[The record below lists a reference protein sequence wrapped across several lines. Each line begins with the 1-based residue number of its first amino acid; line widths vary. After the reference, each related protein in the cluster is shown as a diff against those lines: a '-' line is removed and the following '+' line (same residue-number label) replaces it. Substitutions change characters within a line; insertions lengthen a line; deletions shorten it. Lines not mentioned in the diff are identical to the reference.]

1 MVWGGAPTTPLCTLP
16 TTPHQIQIQ
25 IQIQIESLHT
35 RLDEIGEMTNAASL
49 YSRTFSQ
56 HVYDERA
63 PRDAGGFSFALSTR
77 QALDQ
82 GRRAPIAH
90 EGAWGSGSSLYLY
103 LYLYLYLSVQSR
115 EADLVE
121 RLAAAAFDG
130 VAVDA
135 LDPAHVVVRRR
146 ADRTHGCFGGCAT
159 PPRRVPGRSEAPRGW
174 LGAECHTA
182 RESEP
187 T

>member
-1 MVWGGAPTTPLCTLP
+1 MISAKEAAQVAVTGKSDWSSSV
-16 TTPHQIQIQ
+16 Q

-90 EGAWGSGSSLYLY
+90 
-103 LYLYLYLSVQSR
+103 
-115 EADLVE
+115 
-121 RLAAAAFDG
+121 
-130 VAVDA
+130 
-135 LDPAHVVVRRR
+135 
-146 ADRTHGCFGGCAT
+146 
-159 PPRRVPGRSEAPRGW
+159 
-174 LGAECHTA
+174 
-182 RESEP
+182 
-187 T
+187 